1 MMVFKPSR
9 IAAIV
14 ISNLSENL
22 FTSPYVHTINKK
34 KDSFYSIMVVKVS
47 KSIENQKE
55 KTCGTIK
62 LINMDAMNNFT
73 GQKLIN

>member
-22 FTSPYVHTINKK
+22 FTSPYVYHQQKK
-34 KDSFYSIMVVKVS
+34 FKDSFYSIMVIKVS

-62 LINMDAMNNFT
+62 LINMDAMNNFR
-73 GQKLIN
+73 GQKLI